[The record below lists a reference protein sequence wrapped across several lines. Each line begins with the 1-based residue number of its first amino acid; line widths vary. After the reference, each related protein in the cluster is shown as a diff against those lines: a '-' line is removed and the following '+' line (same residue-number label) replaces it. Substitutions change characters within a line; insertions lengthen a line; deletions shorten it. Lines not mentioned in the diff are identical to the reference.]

1 MKKKLTNKEEKEIVS
16 TLENEIAFGVEECQ
30 LYKSLTKDFEFDKF
44 YLKVEYV
51 IDEKIP
57 YKPAK
62 PNWVADLAEPDDEGE
77 YEITIIDM
85 SAYTYD
91 DDELSIQDKENVIKK
106 LNNKL

>member
-1 MKKKLTNKEEKEIVS
+1 MEIKLTKEEEKEIIS
-16 TLENEIAFGVEECQ
+16 FLENEIAYGVEDSQ
-30 LYKSLTKDFEFDKF
+30 LQNSLTKDFEFDKF

-62 PNWVADLAEPDDEGE
+62 PNWVADLAEPDEEGE
-77 YEITIIDM
+77 YRIKIINM

-91 DDELSIQDKENVIKK
+91 DDESSIHDKENVIKK

>member
-1 MKKKLTNKEEKEIVS
+1 MEIKLTNKEEKEIVS
-16 TLENEIAFGVEECQ
+16 TLENEIAYGVEDSQ

-44 YLKVEYV
+44 YIEVEYI
-51 IDEKIP
+51 IDEKTP

-62 PNWVADLAEPDDEGE
+62 PNFVADLAEPDEEGE
-77 YEITIIDM
+77 YKIKIINM

-106 LNNKL
+106 LNKKL